1 MELVTAP
8 DSKAPGD
15 SQDRKEYEIH
25 GCPYQPG
32 SNNLSMAS
40 RHTYRQAVSFKTL
53 SPPSR
58 ILGSNAPPFIHR
70 VDFEMFLNDKDE
82 KRLHT
87 FTSIQS
93 EIGSALRPLEDVC
106 NWEHMFP
113 HLAAYHHRQ
122 GHIDSDLILLE
133 TNLDLLRNH
142 PPKDSMLGINPFVV
156 VAGGMNY
163 GNWRSTTRLYEKGL
177 WVRDARK
184 NIELDKHA
192 LDLQAENIEKSNDT
206 KLVLK
211 IKSLWWAHNVIA
223 EILTRVTSARAQ
235 GDPFQV
241 YQAEQWG
248 RQFLAEMSMMQE
260 ISAIPRAGGTP
271 QTVAILLWKFRQTRP
286 GETAT
291 TTWRKLT
298 PPSPRICIDASTK
311 PPASPLSNSPVA
323 LDNLPQQGFESP
335 FVAHDGYMGQPSF
348 FVDDPESIIIGRP
361 SEADSSS
368 STPTPDLQ
376 SLPSSTATSFA
387 SSGSGSYQH
396 VHHSAES
403 SHGFETSTYLSQDL
417 DTRSQD
423 AIYQDTVYQSQD
435 VEYERPDVECW
446 DQGTSYPDP
455 SEVYR
460 SHQTLHDVFHYQ
472 HQQLREG
479 SETVASMNRHYSNH
493 NHYPTNDVPGLLS
506 QQHSYSQHCEISPD
520 YDHLGRSDYS
530 QDFLG
535 GRIQIS
541 LAEREHQQNVY
552 QHSLV
557 APEADML
564 EGEDVGLRDPGL
576 SPGIHFELHDSQR
589 YSASQDLE
597 NLDNEEQLRPTIQHH
612 DPQHDQILPMDETI
626 HRSQRGELILHHPQ
640 PHQSLQHH
648 LDSAQWKTH
657 ALWTDI
663 HSPRE
668 NDNDDTSPIF
678 DTEMTHGEV
687 IKENPELISDELQ
700 EPGRVI
706 GEISPAVGR
715 DIDEIERDVAREV
728 RRDLTGAE
736 VGD

>member
-8 DSKAPGD
+8 DSKASGG
-15 SQDRKEYEIH
+15 SQDRKEYEVH

-32 SNNLSMAS
+32 SDNLNQAG
-40 RHTYRQAVSFKTL
+40 RQTYRQPSSFKTL

-106 NWEHMFP
+106 NWEHIFP
-113 HLAAYHHRQ
+113 HLAAYYHRQ
-122 GHIDSDLILLE
+122 GHIESELILLE
-133 TNLDLLRNH
+133 TNIDLLRDH
-142 PPKDSMLGINPFVV
+142 PPKDSVLGINPFVV
-156 VAGGMNY
+156 VAGGVNY
-163 GNWRSTTRLYEKGL
+163 GNWRSTTRIYEKGL

-184 NIELDKHA
+184 NIVLDKHA
-192 LDLQAENIEKSNDT
+192 LELQAENIEKSNHT

-223 EILTRVTSARAQ
+223 EILTRVTTARAQ
-235 GDPFQV
+235 GDTFKV

-260 ISAIPRAGGTP
+260 ISAIPRAGGAP
-271 QTVAILLWKFRQTRP
+271 QTIAILLWKYRQTRP

-298 PPSPRICIDASTK
+298 PPSPRNCIDESTN
-311 PPASPLSNSPVA
+311 PPVLPLSKSPAA
-323 LDNLPQQGFESP
+323 LNGLPQHDFELP
-335 FVAHDGYMGQPSF
+335 CMAYDRYTGQPSF

-361 SEADSSS
+361 SKANSSS

-396 VHHSAES
+396 VHHSAGS
-403 SHGFETSTYLSQDL
+403 SHGFENPTYLSQDL
-417 DTRSQD
+417 DTQSQD

-435 VEYERPDVECW
+435 VEFERPDIECW

-455 SEVYR
+455 SEVYP
-460 SHQTLHDVFHYQ
+460 SHHNPDDVFHYH

-479 SETVASMNRHYSNH
+479 SDTIASINRHYSNH
-493 NHYPTNDVPGLLS
+493 SHYTVDDVPGLLS
-506 QQHSYSQHCEISPD
+506 QQHSYNQHCETSPNFNQIS
-520 YDHLGRSDYS
+520 RSDYS

-535 GRIQIS
+535 GRIQIA
-541 LAEREHQQNVY
+541 LAEREQHQHVY

-557 APEADML
+557 TPEADML
-564 EGEDVGLRDPGL
+564 EGDGVGIRVPGL
-576 SPGIHFELHDSQR
+576 DPAIHFEQHDSQH
-589 YSASQDLE
+589 YSASQDLD
-597 NLDNEEQLRPTIQHH
+597 NLDDEDQMRPTVQHH
-612 DPQHDQILPMDETI
+612 DQQYDHLLPIDETI
-626 HRSQRGELILHHPQ
+626 HRSQHGELILHHPQ

-657 ALWTDI
+657 ALWTGI
-663 HSPRE
+663 PSHRE
-668 NDNDDTSPIF
+668 NDSDDISPTF
-678 DTEMTHGEV
+678 DTEMTHEEV
-687 IKENPELISDELQ
+687 IKENPGLISHELQ
-700 EPGRVI
+700 EPGRII
-706 GEISPAVGR
+706 GEICPAVGR
-715 DIDEIERDVAREV
+715 DLDEIERDVAREV

-736 VGD
+736 LGD